1 MNSGPQRVNN
11 PEAAPGAVVIDTNI
25 ALDLL
30 VFADPAVQA
39 LHTALRAGTL
49 RWLAT
54 ARMRAE
60 LARVLGYPRIAPRLA
75 VVGLPAVAV
84 LTAFD
89 ALTQGMPEPPS
100 CASARCADPDDQP
113 FIDLAVTHGAL
124 LLSKDAAVL
133 GLTRRLRAQ
142 GIHVMSKWPPALT
155 E

>member
-1 MNSGPQRVNN
+1 MGCRVK
-11 PEAAPGAVVIDTNI
+11 
-25 ALDLL
+25 
-30 VFADPAVQA
+30 
-39 LHTALRAGTL
+39 RAS
-49 RWLAT
+49 
-54 ARMRAE
+54 E

-75 VVGLPAVAV
+75 VAGLPAVAV

-142 GIHVMSKWPPALT
+142 GIHVMSKWPPALA

>member
-1 MNSGPQRVNN
+1 MNN
-11 PEAAPGAVVIDTNI
+11 PEAAPVSVVIDTNI

-75 VVGLPAVAV
+75 VAGLSAVAV

-89 ALTQGMPEPPS
+89 ALTQGMPEAPS

-113 FIDLAVTHGAL
+113 FIDLAVAHGAL
-124 LLSKDAAVL
+124 LLSKDAQVL
-133 GLTRRLRAQ
+133 GTARRVALLGARVAR
-142 GIHVMSKWPPALT
+142 HWPPA
-155 E
+155 

>member
-1 MNSGPQRVNN
+1 MNN
-11 PEAAPGAVVIDTNI
+11 PEAAPVSVVIDTNI

-75 VVGLPAVAV
+75 VAGLPAVAV

-133 GLTRRLRAQ
+133 GLTRPLRAQ
-142 GIHVMSKWPPALT
+142 GIHVMSKWPPALA

>member
-1 MNSGPQRVNN
+1 MNN

-75 VVGLPAVAV
+75 VAGLPAVAV

-113 FIDLAVTHGAL
+113 FIDLAVQWRATL
-124 LLSKDAAVL
+124 FSKDARVT
-133 GLTRRLRAQ
+133 GLARRLAPLGVTVLRQ
-142 GIHVMSKWPPALT
+142 WPGVAAHGSAAP
-155 E
+155 

>member
-1 MNSGPQRVNN
+1 MNN

-75 VVGLPAVAV
+75 VAGLPAVAV

-133 GLTRRLRAQ
+133 GLTRPLRAQ